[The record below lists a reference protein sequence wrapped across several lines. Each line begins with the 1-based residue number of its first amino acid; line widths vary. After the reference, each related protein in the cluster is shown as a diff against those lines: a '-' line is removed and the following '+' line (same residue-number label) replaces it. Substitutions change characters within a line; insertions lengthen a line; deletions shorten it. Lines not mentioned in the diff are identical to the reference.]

1 MLVANVLA
9 KLDATRDELEQH
21 QRDLRAMDKLI
32 TALQDQKTTIIREIS
47 ALECKI
53 SDLEDELDDCS

>member
-1 MLVANVLA
+1 MLMANVLA
-9 KLDATRDELEQH
+9 KLDATREDLYQH

-32 TALQDQKTTIIREIS
+32 TALQDQKTTITKEIA

-53 SDLEDELDDCS
+53 MEL

>member
-32 TALQDQKTTIIREIS
+32 TALQDQKTTIIKEIS

-53 SDLEDELDDCS
+53 MELEDELDA

>member
-1 MLVANVLA
+1 MLMANVLA

-21 QRDLRAMDKLI
+21 KRDLRAMDKLI
-32 TALQDQKTTIIREIS
+32 TALQDQKTTITKEIA

-53 SDLEDELDDCS
+53 MELEDELDG

>member
-1 MLVANVLA
+1 MLMANVLA
-9 KLDATRDELEQH
+9 KLDATREDLEQH

-32 TALQDQKTTIIREIS
+32 TALQDQKTTITKEIA

-53 SDLEDELDDCS
+53 MELEDELDG

>member
-9 KLDATRDELEQH
+9 KLDATRSDLEKH
-21 QRDLRAMDKLI
+21 QRDLKAMDKLI
-32 TALQDQKTTIIREIS
+32 SALQDRRSSIVKEIN

-53 SDLEDELDDCS
+53 MELEDELDA

>member
-9 KLDATRDELEQH
+9 KLDATREDLEQH

-32 TALQDQKTTIIREIS
+32 TALQDQKTTITKEIS

-53 SDLEDELDDCS
+53 MELEDELDA

>member
-9 KLDATRDELEQH
+9 KLDVTRDDLEQH
-21 QRDLRAMDKLI
+21 QRYLKAIDKLI
-32 TALQDQKTTIIREIS
+32 SALQDQKCSIVKEIN

-53 SDLEDELDDCS
+53 MELEDELDA

>member
-9 KLDATRDELEQH
+9 KLDANRSDLESKQKDIKRVYRLLATLDETR
-21 QRDLRAMDKLI
+21 KSI
-32 TALQDQKTTIIREIS
+32 CNEIN

-53 SDLEDELDDCS
+53 MELEDELDA

>member
-9 KLDATRDELEQH
+9 KLDATRDDLEQH
-21 QRDLRAMDKLI
+21 QRDLKAIDKLI
-32 TALQDQKTTIIREIS
+32 SALQDQRCSIVKEIN

-53 SDLEDELDDCS
+53 IELEDELDA

>member
-9 KLDATRDELEQH
+9 KLDATRDDLEQH
-21 QRDLRAMDKLI
+21 KRDLRAMDKLI
-32 TALQDQKTTIIREIS
+32 TALQDQKTTITKEIA

-53 SDLEDELDDCS
+53 MELEDELDG

>member
-9 KLDATRDELEQH
+9 KLDATRDDLEQH
-21 QRDLRAMDKLI
+21 QRDLKSVNALI
-32 TALQDQKTTIIREIS
+32 TALQDQKTTITKEIA

-53 SDLEDELDDCS
+53 MELEDELDA

>member
-1 MLVANVLA
+1 MLMANVLA
-9 KLDATRDELEQH
+9 KLAATREDLEQH

-32 TALQDQKTTIIREIS
+32 VALQDQKTTIKKEIS

-53 SDLEDELDDCS
+53 MELEDELDG

>member
-9 KLDATRDELEQH
+9 KLVATRDDLEQH
-21 QRDLRAMDKLI
+21 QRDLRAMDRLI
-32 TALQDQKTTIIREIS
+32 TALQDQRTTITKEIA

-53 SDLEDELDDCS
+53 MELEDEVDG

>member
-9 KLDATRDELEQH
+9 KLDVTREDLEQH
-21 QRDLRAMDKLI
+21 QRDLRATDKLI
-32 TALQDQKTTIIREIS
+32 TALQDQKTTITKEIA

-53 SDLEDELDDCS
+53 MELEDELDA